1 MEENYFIS
9 AEIHTDGWIGLRE
22 VPGNKM
28 NWTDDI
34 TEPVYVNWP
43 AGEPFYEDGQNDCA
57 YFSLSSG
64 TWHAKNCEDVLH
76 FVCEKGKAFLFTR
89 IPTIDLS
96 YNFLRVVFTSDVVL
110 VHII

>member
-9 AEIHTDGWIGLRE
+9 AEIQTDGWIGFRE

-76 FVCEKGKAFLFTR
+76 FVCEKSKLDGIIFSHSVCDSVDPVKTR
-89 IPTIDLS
+89 VSKLQK
-96 YNFLRVVFTSDVVL
+96 
-110 VHII
+110 